1 MKIIVCIKQ
10 VIDTAARIR
19 ITDGKVDA
27 TGSPRVINPYDE
39 YALEEAIRI
48 RENIPERKSSH

>member
-27 TGSPRVINPYDE
+27 AGSTDLKNM
-39 YALEEAIRI
+39 
-48 RENIPERKSSH
+48 